1 MGKKYIPKN
10 EFRYNKQT
18 KHMNYVFGSNGKKNK
33 SLGLT
38 TEQTTFGRK
47 NMPLQK
53 NARFGA
59 TEKSYIRN
67 GVITEKCGFYSH
79 KAQSYEFSKED
90 YPNVK
95 SKIRNYKKNNKKY
108 W

>member
-1 MGKKYIPKN
+1 MSKKYLPKN

-38 TEQTTFGRK
+38 TEKVTFGRN
-47 NMPLQK
+47 NMPLNK
-53 NARFGA
+53 NARIGS
-59 TEKSYIRN
+59 TEQSYIRN
-67 GVITEKCGFYSH
+67 GVITEKREYYSH
-79 KAQSYEFSKED
+79 KAKSYCFSKDD
-90 YPNVK
+90 YCNVK